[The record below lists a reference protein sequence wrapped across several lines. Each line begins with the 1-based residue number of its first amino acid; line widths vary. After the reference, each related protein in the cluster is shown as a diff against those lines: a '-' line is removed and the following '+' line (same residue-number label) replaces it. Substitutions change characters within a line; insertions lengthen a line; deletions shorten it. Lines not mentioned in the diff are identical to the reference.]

1 MVASG
6 QLSEQAAA
14 LLDSVEGFLAGLR
27 DAA

>member
-6 QLSEQAAA
+6 QLSKQAVA
-14 LLDSVEGFLAGLR
+14 LFDNVENFLAGLR